1 MKKHLLTAI
10 ALPLVFLVS
19 CSNEFGLPGKEIS
32 KEEAQKI
39 AESYSQANVDAKY
52 EPTGTGIIEMVI
64 TKVEGEA
71 ADAAFDV
78 GDKLLDEKAT
88 DVTATVVQL
97 DFTDVTD
104 DVHFYADGNAL
115 SFGAKLTA
123 EDLEQGQTGG
133 MELPTTGAAINEMTM
148 TVQINADGLL
158 TNMNAEIDM
167 DIDDSNSIGA
177 ELSIVYTYT
186 LK

>member
-39 AESYSQANVDAKY
+39 VESYSQANVDAKY
-52 EPTGTGIIEMVI
+52 EPTGTGTIEMVI
-64 TKVEGEA
+64 TKVEGKA

-97 DFTDVTD
+97 DFTDATD
-104 DVHFYADGNAL
+104 DVHFYAD
-115 SFGAKLTA
+115 
-123 EDLEQGQTGG
+123 
-133 MELPTTGAAINEMTM
+133 
-148 TVQINADGLL
+148 
-158 TNMNAEIDM
+158 
-167 DIDDSNSIGA
+167 
-177 ELSIVYTYT
+177 
-186 LK
+186 